1 MSVCDLTVCD
11 LTDYVTLTINV
22 CDLTFVSDL
31 FKSENV
37 EKIRVDLHLC
47 LNLSLG
53 IFMPYSS
60 NSIAASRW
68 AFVHLENILRVAS
81 RKNLS

>member
-1 MSVCDLTVCD
+1 MTVCD
-11 LTDYVTLTINV
+11 LTDYVTLTMNV
-22 CDLTFVSDL
+22 CDSILTDSETL